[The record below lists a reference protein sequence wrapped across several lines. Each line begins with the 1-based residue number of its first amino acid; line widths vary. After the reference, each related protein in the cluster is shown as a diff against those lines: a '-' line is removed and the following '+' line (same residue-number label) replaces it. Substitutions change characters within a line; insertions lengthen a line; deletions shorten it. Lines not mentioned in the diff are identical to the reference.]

1 MKTTKVL
8 LYCTKGK
15 PYLCRNLCRNY
26 DNKFRL
32 SNEPL
37 SYILNGKIVAECEVE
52 TEELKCCCVPYRNKN
67 NLGYEHYIDNGV
79 YKVNWSSKDSI
90 NNNLDGDGVVFERND
105 KYIDTMLK
113 NDDLSKM
120 CLSPQ
125 QLYDYVGLGNKF
137 YALHV
142 KNLKM
147 VHSLTGSVYASGL
160 KMIDRNK
167 ENTRAVRER
176 FKNKNFVALKY
187 IDKAPQNMCFVLRLN
202 QNEEY
207 YDHYVLISIRP
218 EWLCKILNGEKTI
231 EVRRK
236 VLKEMISDE

>member
-1 MKTTKVL
+1 MKTTERVL
-8 LYCTKGK
+8 FYCTQGK
-15 PYLCRNLCRNY
+15 PYLCRNY

-32 SNEPL
+32 SNKPL

-52 TEELKCCCVPYRNKN
+52 TEELKCACVPYRNKN

-79 YKVNWSSKDSI
+79 YQVNWSSKDSI

-137 YALHV
+137 YALHI
-142 KNLKM
+142 KNLRLADKPRI
-147 VHSLTGSVYASGL
+147 LRDCF
-160 KMIDRNK
+160 IDDN
-167 ENTRAVRER
+167 
-176 FKNKNFVALKY
+176 
-187 IDKAPQNMCFVLRLN
+187 IHAPQNMMRIESFWS
-202 QNEEY
+202 NEKGI
-207 YDHYVLISIRP
+207 LISIRP

>member
-8 LYCTKGK
+8 LYCTKST
-15 PYLCRNLCRNY
+15 PYLVKDDFPLE
-26 DNKFRL
+26 
-32 SNEPL
+32 NEPIY
-37 SYILNGKIVAECEVE
+37 YIHYKKDPHCYGLPLNGKILAECEVE
-52 TEELKCCCVPYRNKN
+52 TEELQCACVPYRNKN
-67 NLGYEHYIDNGV
+67 NLGYGHYIDNGV

-90 NNNLDGDGVVFERND
+90 NDNLDGDGVVFERND

-142 KNLKM
+142 KKLKTFD
-147 VHSLTGSVYASGL
+147 SKPLTDYGV
-160 KMIDRNK
+160 N
-167 ENTRAVRER
+167 
-176 FKNKNFVALKY
+176 
-187 IDKAPQNMCFVLRLN
+187 KAPQNMMRAYKDG
-202 QNEEY
+202 QTY
-207 YDHYVLISIRP
+207 ILISIRP

-236 VLKEMISDE
+236 VLKEML